1 MDNRKVKMVI
11 QMNKKILKTII
22 AIFLVIIITLGIIYL
37 IDRNRMRNNEPV
49 LFSTWGYDYAPP
61 VDISKSKVILMYQTI
76 IDNIINQDEPLNND
90 AKYISLDA
98 DSFVAPI
105 ERGKGTVQ
113 SKYLGLEDEEKK
125 VLLQ

>member
-61 VDISKSKVILMYQTI
+61 VDISK
-76 IDNIINQDEPLNND
+76 
-90 AKYISLDA
+90 
-98 DSFVAPI
+98 
-105 ERGKGTVQ
+105 
-113 SKYLGLEDEEKK
+113 
-125 VLLQ
+125 

>member
-1 MDNRKVKMVI
+1 
-11 QMNKKILKTII
+11 
-22 AIFLVIIITLGIIYL
+22 
-37 IDRNRMRNNEPV
+37 
-49 LFSTWGYDYAPP
+49 
-61 VDISKSKVILMYQTI
+61 MYQTI

-113 SKYLGLEDEEKK
+113 SKYLGLEDEEKN